1 MSLELLSQK
10 AVARGIGR
18 RRTGASLQVSSITQ
32 CRGWKNDASFCCK
45 PDFPDGSPHAGGV
58 RGALRE
64 PRPAERETCAG
75 RAAPHAGQSL
85 PGPRPAPGATRAAR
99 DPRSECSADQARLLE
114 ARTPL
119 AARRVRGAPRP
130 PRAPSA
136 APSPADTELRGGC
149 GLRAGGAR
157 GARAAAPAPRGQT
170 SCARRAHS
178 AERVRRGMRAARSA
192 RLAGRGPREACA
204 CKLPHRP
211 SGPSKWRVRISL
223 PRRLGRSPNDPPESL
238 CQEHSTA
245 GWDYHLPGA
254 S

>member
-130 PRAPSA
+130 PRALIA
-136 APSPADTELRGGC
+136 APSPADTELRGGARPARGRRPGC
-149 GLRAGGAR
+149 ARRRPRAAGTDVMRAPRALR
-157 GARAAAPAPRGQT
+157 GARAARDARRAERAPRG
-170 SCARRAHS
+170 
-178 AERVRRGMRAARSA
+178 ARSA
-192 RLAGRGPREACA
+192 R
-204 CKLPHRP
+204 
-211 SGPSKWRVRISL
+211 SVRL
-223 PRRLGRSPNDPPESL
+223 
-238 CQEHSTA
+238 
-245 GWDYHLPGA
+245 
-254 S
+254 